1 MTLPQPHPADAPDHA
16 LFELGGFAATPNA
29 LVALMLHGADPWD
42 LLERHQS
49 GDWGQLSEEDKEANR
64 EALQGG
70 YGRLMSVYP
79 LADEIIADGKAPV
92 VWMITEADRSVT
104 TLLLPEEY

>member
-29 LVALMLHGADPWD
+29 LVTLMLHGADPWD

-64 EALQGG
+64 EALADG
-70 YGRLMSVYP
+70 GRLMSVYP
-79 LADEIIADGKAPV
+79 LADEILADGKAPV

-104 TLLLPEEY
+104 TMLLPEEY